1 MVPVPST
8 IYSVTSL
15 ASLQPDSPSFS
26 VKHEVNTQEYNVYVK
41 DERDI
46 NDMDE
51 QNNLIPVCY
60 MLISIFVSK
69 KITAN
74 RAFCGVDSKVYKFE
88 ILKFN
93 R

>member
-60 MLISIFVSK
+60 MLISIFVSNCTPLPWNK
-69 KITAN
+69 TKLN
-74 RAFCGVDSKVYKFE
+74 SQE
-88 ILKFN
+88 N
-93 R
+93 